1 MITLYLK
8 NSHTF
13 QSILN
18 NKKTIEL
25 RLFTK
30 MFQTIIPYSMIKL
43 QYKIHSIYLFITNIF
58 VFENVKHIPLH
69 ILKNIFPHSY
79 TCLNPLDQ
87 YYSPSRLKKNKLLG
101 IEFIKPPLLLCH

>member
-8 NSHTF
+8 HSQTF

-18 NKKTIEL
+18 HQKTIEL

-30 MFQTIIPYSMIKL
+30 LFQTLIPYSMIKL
-43 QYKIHSIYLFITNIF
+43 QYKTHYIYLFITNLL
-58 VFENVKHIPLH
+58 VFDNLQQIPLP

-79 TCLNPLDQ
+79 TLDQ

-101 IEFIKPPLLLCH
+101 IVFIKPPLLLSH